1 MDMRRPGFRM
11 FLRAAAVVL
20 LMAGIAAPAVLAQTQ
35 SGWTQIDVTWPGN
48 RRDSA
53 YTGKEGTASIDIYVK
68 CGGEFV
74 KKTITLEIKKGKSVN
89 QMATELSAKLR
100 ALQNEGCI
108 FSFSQVSNG
117 ITIWPVD
124 AGADPAKEGQPVKS
138 PAGTDATV
146 RKETHPLKK

>member
-1 MDMRRPGFRM
+1 M
-11 FLRAAAVVL
+11 FHRRAAAIL
-20 LMAGIAAPAVLAQTQ
+20 LLAGICTSAAFAQNPPPAPAPQT
-35 SGWTQIDVTWPGN
+35 GWTQIDVTWPGN
-48 RRDSA
+48 QLNAA

-89 QMATELSAKLR
+89 QMTSDLAAKLQ
-100 ALQNEGCI
+100 ALLDEGCQ
-108 FSFSQVSNG
+108 FTFSQVNNG

-138 PAGTDATV
+138 PAGTEASV